1 MLQDFFLS
9 SFLPKMRF
17 FSDVLICLD
26 ALLCIFCFAMTDE
39 GTLSWIVKLHFKF
52 LQPKSA
58 MSATQ
63 KTLRSWRGRMRGK
76 KKNECTFLIDFLLRV
91 KRGTHHVVVYLLV
104 AHPTLSHFS
113 ASLGLFRWVHPAC
126 FKARKMSH
134 FGSNFKST
142 KIW

>member
-1 MLQDFFLS
+1 
-9 SFLPKMRF
+9 
-17 FSDVLICLD
+17 
-26 ALLCIFCFAMTDE
+26 MTDE

-58 MSATQ
+58 MSTTQ
-63 KTLRSWRGRMRGK
+63 KNFEGKDEK

-91 KRGTHHVVVYLLV
+91 KRGTHHVVYLLV

>member
-1 MLQDFFLS
+1 MVQDQLSCQKTFFFVFLS
-9 SFLPKMRF
+9 SPKMRF

-26 ALLCIFCFAMTDE
+26 ALLCIFCFTMTDE

-58 MSATQ
+58 MSTTQ

-91 KRGTHHVVVYLLV
+91 KVRHASRSLL
-104 AHPTLSHFS
+104 ACSTSHTVSFQCFIRPF
-113 ASLGLFRWVHPAC
+113 LDLFRWVHPV
-126 FKARKMSH
+126 S
-134 FGSNFKST
+134 
-142 KIW
+142 